1 MVLKRAASP
10 ASSGEPDDAFGNRHG
25 VGPEA
30 PSRGA
35 DQSDAT
41 VHVGG
46 ARAVDNAVG
55 TADPAAPEGA
65 DHAAALTDGSAEAA
79 LGEAAALAEAAPAE
93 AALAEAAPAEA
104 ALAEAGPAVEAP
116 PVEAP
121 SGGPAAGGASPGA
134 SPAEPRP
141 AQQVLDP
148 RAIARASLEAGR
160 NASLWWTSAG
170 VVVAMLVALVVGTRA
185 GAYTLAAVLAAC
197 AVVRGVL
204 PHPGPVGI
212 SVRAKAIDLTVLGV
226 LAVSIAVLAQLL
238 PGDTI

>member
-55 TADPAAPEGA
+55 TADPAAPAGA

-79 LGEAAALAEAAPAE
+79 LAEAAPAE
-93 AALAEAAPAEA
+93 AAPAEA
-104 ALAEAGPAVEAP
+104 A
-116 PVEAP
+116 
-121 SGGPAAGGASPGA
+121 SGGTAAGGASPGA

>member
-55 TADPAAPEGA
+55 TADPAAPAGA

-79 LGEAAALAEAAPAE
+79 LAEAAPAE
-93 AALAEAAPAEA
+93 AAPAEA
-104 ALAEAGPAVEAP
+104 A
-116 PVEAP
+116 
-121 SGGPAAGGASPGA
+121 SGGTVAGGASPGA

-238 PGDTI
+238 PGGTI

>member
-65 DHAAALTDGSAEAA
+65 DHAAALTDGS
-79 LGEAAALAEAAPAE
+79 
-93 AALAEAAPAEA
+93 AEAAPAEA